1 MDLDTE
7 FAGRMKSNGCTSTDM
22 PVLPKTT
29 GLAIGQGHTL
39 PPKPIIR
46 SAADK
51 GEYLVALA
59 ALAALP
65 PLARLMLWRTAP
77 KMELVSEGAN
87 LGYNQARESMRR
99 FETGQI
105 QSIDRIDWISQELSV
120 VWSTELTRYHERA
133 RK

>member
-1 MDLDTE
+1 MDSDTE
-7 FAGRMKSNGCTSTDM
+7 FAGQMKNNGCTSTDM
-22 PVLPKTT
+22 PVPHKTT
-29 GLAIGQGHTL
+29 GPAIGQGHNL
-39 PPKPIIR
+39 PPQPIIR

-77 KMELVSEGAN
+77 KIELVSEQAG
-87 LGYNQARESMRR
+87 LGYNQVRDSMRR
-99 FETGQI
+99 FETGQM
-105 QSIDRIDWISQELSV
+105 QSIDRIDFISQELNV